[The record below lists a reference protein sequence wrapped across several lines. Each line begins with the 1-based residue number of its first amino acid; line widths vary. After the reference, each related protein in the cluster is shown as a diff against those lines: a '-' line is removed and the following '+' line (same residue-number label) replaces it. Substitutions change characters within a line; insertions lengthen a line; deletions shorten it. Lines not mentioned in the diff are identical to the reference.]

1 MYTELIFEAELSK
14 DTPKGLIDPF
24 TTVSRKDTG
33 IEVTSN
39 KLEISKFIE
48 KFDLNMLV
56 NCCSA
61 YFPAQQSFFNMYYNK
76 YSDTYGIFIRSDLKN
91 YEQQINEFLEFIKPY
106 VVMGCG
112 SNDIYA
118 YVLYELDEQPTI
130 YSLK

>member
-1 MYTELIFEAELSK
+1 MYTEFIFEAELSK
-14 DTPKGLIDPF
+14 DTPKGLIDAF

-39 KLEISKFIE
+39 KLEISNFIE

-106 VVMGCG
+106 IIMGCG

-118 YVLYELDEQPTI
+118 YVLYELDERPTI

>member
-14 DTPKGLIDPF
+14 DTPKGLIDAF

-39 KLEISKFIE
+39 KLEISDFIE

-61 YFPAQQSFFNMYYNK
+61 YFPAQQSFFNMYYDK

-91 YEQQINEFLEFIKPY
+91 YEQQINEF
-106 VVMGCG
+106 
-112 SNDIYA
+112 
-118 YVLYELDEQPTI
+118 
-130 YSLK
+130 

>member
-14 DTPKGLIDPF
+14 DTPKGLIDAF

>member
-1 MYTELIFEAELSK
+1 MYTEFIFESELSK
-14 DTPKGLIDPF
+14 DTPKALIDAF
-24 TTVSRKDTG
+24 TPVSRKDTG
-33 IEVTSN
+33 IEITSN

-118 YVLYELDEQPTI
+118 YVLYELDERPTI

>member
-14 DTPKGLIDPF
+14 DTPKGLIDAF
-24 TTVSRKDTG
+24 TTVSGKDTG
-33 IEVTSN
+33 IEVTSS
-39 KLEISKFIE
+39 KLEISNFIE

-61 YFPAQQSFFNMYYNK
+61 YFPAQHSFFNMYYNK
-76 YSDTYGIFIRSDLKN
+76 YLNTYGIFIRSDLKN

-118 YVLYELDEQPTI
+118 YVLYELDERPTI

>member
-1 MYTELIFEAELSK
+1 MYTEFIFEAELSK
-14 DTPKGLIDPF
+14 DTPKGLIDAF

-39 KLEISKFIE
+39 KLEISNFIE

-61 YFPAQQSFFNMYYNK
+61 YFPAQQSFFNIYYDK
-76 YSDTYGIFIRSDLKN
+76 YLDTYGIFIRSDLKN
-91 YEQQINEFLEFIKPY
+91 YEQQINKFLEFIKPY
-106 VVMGCG
+106 IIRGCG
-112 SNDIYA
+112 SNNIYA

>member
-14 DTPKGLIDPF
+14 DTPKALIDAF

-39 KLEISKFIE
+39 KLEISNFID

-56 NCCSA
+56 NSCSA
-61 YFPAQQSFFNMYYNK
+61 YFAAQQSFFNMYYDK

-106 VVMGCG
+106 VVRGCG
-112 SNDIYA
+112 SNNIYA

>member
-1 MYTELIFEAELSK
+1 MYTEFIFEAELSK
-14 DTPKGLIDPF
+14 DTPKALIDAF

-33 IEVTSN
+33 IEITSN

>member
-1 MYTELIFEAELSK
+1 MYTEFIFEAELSK
-14 DTPKGLIDPF
+14 DTPKALIDAF

-33 IEVTSN
+33 IEVTSS

-61 YFPAQQSFFNMYYNK
+61 YFPAQHSFFNMYYNK

-91 YEQQINEFLEFIKPY
+91 YEQQINKFLEFIKPY

-118 YVLYELDEQPTI
+118 HVLYELDEQPTI